1 VAAWPYALGLDNA
14 GRSPLLTRREA
25 LLVGGSTFVY
35 LMNVFHQAH
44 ADAEFEI
51 QASPQ
56 EGSGPDVANGGL
68 PSQSFPAA
76 PPTNEPDNI
85 DQPAED
91 GQDLATQL
99 GIAYRAPTFGD
110 RGMTTTQSRATNTP
124 EKPPDYLSVTHN
136 SFFADAS
143 NRTFLSSG
151 DSALATAL
159 RGDATSSGN
168 ASQPTKSAQ
177 GALSNFGQL
186 HLQLADSA
194 AGKFLT
200 SVEWS
205 EFAKSTGEWV
215 MDTAFGLLK
224 DKSAEYIAIKLGTEA
239 ALPWYAVVSFTH
251 DLLSPV
257 ETNGGQSEELTYFD
271 RLSPAEQREFM
282 LEVFRYSPP
291 IPKEMPP
298 DGPTLHRPD

>member
-1 VAAWPYALGLDNA
+1 
-14 GRSPLLTRREA
+14 
-25 LLVGGSTFVY
+25 
-35 LMNVFHQAH
+35 
-44 ADAEFEI
+44 
-51 QASPQ
+51 
-56 EGSGPDVANGGL
+56 
-68 PSQSFPAA
+68 
-76 PPTNEPDNI
+76 
-85 DQPAED
+85 
-91 GQDLATQL
+91 
-99 GIAYRAPTFGD
+99 
-110 RGMTTTQSRATNTP
+110 MTTTQSRATNTP

-186 HLQLADSA
+186 QLQLADSA

-239 ALPWYAVVSFTH
+239 ALPLYAVVSFTH

-257 ETNGGQSEELTYFD
+257 ETNGGQREELTYFD
-271 RLSPAEQREFM
+271 RLSPADGTPVSHP
-282 LEVFRYSPP
+282 LK
-291 IPKEMPP
+291 KEPLRQIGSLRRSLDIRTTNAFHLGNCFANTGLYRIWP
-298 DGPTLHRPD
+298 SSTETDYIVIFFQDVSK